1 MSHSLLSDA
10 FQMLRPLPA
19 TEAYRLAT
27 LKPMVLGFETTN
39 VCNADCAFCA
49 YGRMTRPKG
58 TMSEGTF
65 RSALGQYT
73 ALGGGEICFTPVV
86 GDPLLDPDLV
96 SRIRSARAEKSIRA
110 IELFTNLIALDR
122 AGGPGPLLGSGLT
135 RIGVSLGGL
144 DGKTYE
150 TLFRRERFAQVW
162 ENLERLLTENVRGG
176 HRVSVTV
183 YVRALEA
190 SPGPDG
196 EARLRRLRDLGAR
209 VVHSARYDNWG
220 GIVAQADL
228 PGAARFHAPKP
239 FDGPCRELYKG
250 LHVLWDGRVTAC
262 GCRDVN
268 GDPDLVLGDL
278 AREPLDAIWRGV
290 RLATLRERF
299 ARDDRPSFCRACL
312 KYNGFLSTYGGPDG
326 RRALRA
332 NGRGLAPQRA
342 RDAAPR

>member
-1 MSHSLLSDA
+1 MGLLADVIE
-10 FQMLRPLPA
+10 MLRPLPA
-19 TEAYRLAT
+19 HEAYRLAS

-39 VCNADCAFCA
+39 ICNADCAFCA

-58 TMSEGTF
+58 TMTEATF
-65 RSALGQYT
+65 RSALTQYAT
-73 ALGGGEICFTPVV
+73 LGGGEILFTPVV

-96 SRIRSARAEKSIRA
+96 GRIRAARARKAIRA

-122 AGGPGPLLGSGLT
+122 VGGPGPLLGSGLS
-135 RIGVSLGGL
+135 RMGVSLGGL
-144 DGKTYE
+144 DAKAYE
-150 TLFRRERFAQVW
+150 ALFRRDRFDAVW
-162 ENLERLLTENVRGG
+162 TNIEALLTEDRRLGNPVEI
-176 HRVSVTV
+176 TV

-209 VVHSARYDNWG
+209 IVHSALYDNWG
-220 GIVAQADL
+220 GVIAQEDL

-239 FDGPCRELYKG
+239 FGGPCRELHKG

-278 AREPLDAIWRGV
+278 SREPLEAIWRGV
-290 RLATLRERF
+290 RLAALRERF
-299 ARDDRPSFCRACL
+299 ALDDRPAFCRACL
-312 KYNGFLSTYGGPDG
+312 KYDGFLSAYGGPAG

-332 NGRGLAPQRA
+332 NALPS
-342 RDAAPR
+342 